1 MKLAAVITILVVIAS
16 SSHQQSPTKPPSNTA
31 VLSEFRAKLQQ
42 SILEVLDDLNKKGEK
57 HTTTEV
63 KEKIQQAVRE
73 VIHSQTHYKDI
84 TLDEFGKI
92 SQLISETPEYKA
104 KVKSL
109 LKPDENGVAPSLSL
123 PSMLVS

>member
-1 MKLAAVITILVVIAS
+1 MKFAAVITILVVIAS
-16 SSHQQSPTKPPSNTA
+16 SSHQKPTKPPSNTA

-42 SILEVLDDLNKKGEK
+42 SILEVLDDLNKKGVK